1 MQYQD
6 IPGIYVYRA
15 DIDKKVTFEYYETI
29 EDLFRRGVRR
39 ASDIRNEFGT
49 DVFEKVRINE
59 VFKVSKSC
67 VYDEN
72 CNFYTVDRLIGLYR
86 KYRREMLEGCRWWF
100 RSPWGFAK
108 GNKAGGSM
116 FRRPQTFRDRKWSLA
131 YDEENYV
138 KVRPKRNMKNLPSTW
153 DDVHKHHENGWKWQS
168 KRRHQWR

>member
-6 IPGIYVYRA
+6 IHGIYVYSA
-15 DIDKKVTFEYYETI
+15 NCDKKVTWKYYTNI
-29 EDLFRRGVRR
+29 EEFFNHVRCAGDL
-39 ASDIRNEFGT
+39 RNEFG
-49 DVFEKVRINE
+49 DNEYPIKVL
-59 VFKVSKSC
+59 KSY

-86 KYRREMLEGCRWWF
+86 KYRREWLESCKWLHSWR
-100 RSPWGFAK
+100 GFAR

-116 FRRPQTFRDRKWSLA
+116 FRKPQTFYDRKWSLA

-138 KVRPKRNMKNLPSTW
+138 KVRPKRNMRNLPSNW
-153 DDVHKHHENGWKWQS
+153 DDIHKHHENGWKWQS